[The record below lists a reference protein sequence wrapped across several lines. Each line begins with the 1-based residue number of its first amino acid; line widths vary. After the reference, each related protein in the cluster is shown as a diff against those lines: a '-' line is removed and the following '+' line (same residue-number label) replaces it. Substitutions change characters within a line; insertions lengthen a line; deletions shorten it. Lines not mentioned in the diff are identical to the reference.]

1 MKKYIVLAAFVILAV
16 SSIGYLY
23 INYKVEAQNIL
34 NNNKEYV
41 ELYNKEIEGN
51 ERATLINKIENKN
64 ENNLVARNEN
74 GLFIENETN
83 SVVINIKFK
92 QSDSIFR
99 GEKISKN
106 GITNFVK
113 LYSVAKFRC
122 TNLEYHKNSKYI
134 KSIFFEEI

>member
-51 ERATLINKIENKN
+51 ELATLINKIENKN
-64 ENNLVARNEN
+64 
-74 GLFIENETN
+74 
-83 SVVINIKFK
+83 
-92 QSDSIFR
+92 
-99 GEKISKN
+99 
-106 GITNFVK
+106 
-113 LYSVAKFRC
+113 C
-122 TNLEYHKNSKYI
+122 
-134 KSIFFEEI
+134 

>member
-51 ERATLINKIENKN
+51 ELATLINKIENKN
-64 ENNLVARNEN
+64 ENNLVARDEN
-74 GLFIENETN
+74 GLFIENDTN
-83 SVVINIKFK
+83 SIIINIKFK

-99 GEKISKN
+99 GEKISRN
-106 GITNFVK
+106 GITNFVN
-113 LYSVAKFRC
+113 LYSAEKFKC
-122 TNLEYHKNSKYI
+122 TNVEYHKNSKYI